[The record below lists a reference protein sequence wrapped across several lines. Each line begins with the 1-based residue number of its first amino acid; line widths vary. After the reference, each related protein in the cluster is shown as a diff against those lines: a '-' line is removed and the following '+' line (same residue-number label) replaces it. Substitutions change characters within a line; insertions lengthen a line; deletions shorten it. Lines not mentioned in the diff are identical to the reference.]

1 MQNVK
6 RQFINCVHKQIK
18 NFARTGTVVRA
29 EKKRAADIIEEYHL
43 VSPRQI
49 LDVYQICFDG
59 KPTTIDLHYLMPI
72 DDTNVRIQEVNT
84 DFARDIYKIIR
95 SRCGVQYVK

>member
-18 NFARTGTVVRA
+18 NFAR
-29 EKKRAADIIEEYHL
+29 
-43 VSPRQI
+43 
-49 LDVYQICFDG
+49 
-59 KPTTIDLHYLMPI
+59 
-72 DDTNVRIQEVNT
+72 
-84 DFARDIYKIIR
+84 DIYKIIQ

>member
-29 EKKRAADIIEEYHL
+29 EKKELLILLKNIIW
-43 VSPRQI
+43 
-49 LDVYQICFDG
+49 
-59 KPTTIDLHYLMPI
+59 
-72 DDTNVRIQEVNT
+72 
-84 DFARDIYKIIR
+84 
-95 SRCGVQYVK
+95 